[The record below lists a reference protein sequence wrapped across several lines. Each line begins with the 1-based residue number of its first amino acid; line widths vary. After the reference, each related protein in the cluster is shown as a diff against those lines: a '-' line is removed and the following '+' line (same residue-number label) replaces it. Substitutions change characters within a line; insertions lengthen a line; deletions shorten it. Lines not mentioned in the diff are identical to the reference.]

1 MKKLLLAVAV
11 SSVAAGSANAA
22 TVYEKDGFT
31 YKLNGDFQVQMREA
45 IGVDERAEVEYDDL
59 ELKNYVSYD
68 LGNGLTGFGRLDFG
82 FKDAAEDD
90 TNGSNL
96 EEAYVG
102 LKYGVASFSFG
113 KQNFASDEFGI
124 EEAYEVETIDEDR
137 FDGFETDGDDSV
149 RVDVE
154 LDNIYIVASHEMDA
168 DDDKGKGIGGEFYDL
183 FVGTDIAGL
192 ELAAAY
198 QQYRPVDVAVNGDSV
213 GTYGVSAAYDFGFM
227 SLAADYSVSDWTKD
241 DDQNVSWTEEDMTQ
255 YNVAAVFGVAS
266 TTDVAVGVGNKDS
279 DVDGYKDVTE
289 WYANVTYKFPEA
301 KNVRVFAE
309 VADSDLK
316 KSNKEV
322 DMGMLAG
329 LRVKF

>member
-11 SSVAAGSANAA
+11 SSVAAGSASAA
-22 TVYEKDGFT
+22 TIYEKDGFT
-31 YKLNGDFQVQMREA
+31 YKLNGDFQVQMRQA
-45 IGVDERAEVEYDDL
+45 IGIDERAEVEYDDL

-68 LGNGLTGFGRLDFG
+68 VGNNLTAFGRVDFG
-82 FKDAAEDD
+82 FKKAAEDGSR
-90 TNGSNL
+90 GSNL

-102 LKYGVASFSFG
+102 MKYGVASFSFG
-113 KQNFASDEFGI
+113 KQNFAGDEFGV

-137 FDGFETDGDDSV
+137 FDGIETSGDDTV

-154 LDNIYIVASHEMDA
+154 LDNVYIAASHEMDA
-168 DDDKGKGIGGEFYDL
+168 KDTDGEYYDL
-183 FVGTDIAGL
+183 FAATDIADL
-192 ELAAAY
+192 TLAAAY
-198 QQYRPVDVAVNGDSV
+198 QQAKKAGNADSLD
-213 GTYGVSAAYDFGFM
+213 TWGVSASYDFGFM
-227 SLAADYSVSDWTKD
+227 NLAADYSLTD
-241 DDQNVSWTEEDMTQ
+241 DNNTNFETEQ

-266 TTDVAVGVGNKDS
+266 TTDVAVGMGNKDS
-279 DVDGYKDVTE
+279 DATGYEDITE

-309 VADSDLK
+309 VADSDYK
-316 KSNKEV
+316 DPKANNEEV

>member
-31 YKLNGDFQVQMREA
+31 YKLNGDFQVQMRQA

-68 LGNGLTGFGRLDFG
+68 LGNGLTGFGRVDFG
-82 FKDAAEDD
+82 FKKAAEDD
-90 TNGSNL
+90 QRGSNL
-96 EEAYVG
+96 EESYVG

-113 KQNFASDEFGI
+113 KQNFASYEFGI
-124 EEAYEVETIDEDR
+124 EEAYEVKTIEEDR
-137 FDGFETDGDDSV
+137 FDATGTDGDDTV
-149 RVDVE
+149 RIDVE
-154 LDNIYIVASHEMDA
+154 LDNVYIAASHEMKSADTGA
-168 DDDKGKGIGGEFYDL
+168 DDGIDGEYYDL
-183 FVGTDIAGL
+183 FVSTKLVGL

-198 QQYRPVDVAVNGDSV
+198 QQARRYGKADSQD
-213 GTYGVSAAYDFGFM
+213 TYGVSASYDFGFM
-227 SLAADYSVSDWTKD
+227 NLAADYSLTDDNNTDVETK
-241 DDQNVSWTEEDMTQ
+241 Q
-255 YNVAAVFGVAS
+255 YNVAAVFPVAS
-266 TTDVAVGVGNKDS
+266 TTDVAVGMGNKDS
-279 DVDGYKDVTE
+279 DATGYEDVTE
-289 WYANVTYKFPEA
+289 WYANVTYKFPQA

-316 KSNKEV
+316 KNNKEV

>member
-90 TNGSNL
+90 KNGSNL

-102 LKYGVASFSFG
+102 LKYGVAAFSFG

-137 FDGFETDGDDSV
+137 FDGTGTDGDDTV
-149 RVDVE
+149 RLDVE
-154 LDNIYIVASHEMDA
+154 LDNVYIAASHEMDA
-168 DDDKGKGIGGEFYDL
+168 RDDNDGIDGEYYDL
-183 FVGTDIAGL
+183 FVGTEIVGL

-198 QQYRPVDVAVNGDSV
+198 QQYRPVDTALDGDSV
-213 GTYGVSAAYDFGFM
+213 GTYGISAAYDFGFM

-241 DDQNVSWTEEDMTQ
+241 DDQSVSWTEEDMTQ

-266 TTDVAVGVGNKDS
+266 TTDVAVGMGNKDS
-279 DVDGYKDVTE
+279 DVDGYEDVTE

-316 KSNKEV
+316 KNNEEV

>member
-137 FDGFETDGDDSV
+137 FDDTGTDGDDTV
-149 RVDVE
+149 RLDVE
-154 LDNIYIVASHEMDA
+154 LDNVYIAASHEMDA
-168 DDDKGKGIGGEFYDL
+168 RDDNDGIDGEYYDL
-183 FVGTDIAGL
+183 FVSTDIADL
-192 ELAAAY
+192 TLAAAY
-198 QQYRPVDVAVNGDSV
+198 QLNNPAGSADSRD
-213 GTYGVSAAYDFGFM
+213 TYGVSASYDFGFM
-227 SLAADYSVSDWTKD
+227 NLAADYSLTD
-241 DDQNVSWTEEDMTQ
+241 DNNTDVETEQ

-266 TTDVAVGVGNKDS
+266 TTDVAVGMGNKDS
-279 DVDGYKDVTE
+279 DATGYEDITE
-289 WYANVTYKFPEA
+289 WYANVTYKFPQA

-309 VADSDLK
+309 VADSDWED
-316 KSNKEV
+316 NGEDV